1 MDCGEVHNDA
11 MNRGLHKYFF
21 RSLLQVNPEA
31 NEWLREHAMDC
42 IVWVQKIVAT
52 NSTAART
59 GRTLGESGNGLE
71 SEDIRQ
77 ILFVSLMDD
86 HAPECSTEGGEI
98 SLTNEEESEAESDSS
113 DEDED
118 NNHIDKLRY
127 ELEKVVP
134 RGFRHRQLSLILR
147 EAQTQHKAI
156 RDRRITGRRRYLA
169 NLGVTSK
176 SQADRLIT
184 DPNEPLPTDLACREQ
199 QTLKDRVER
208 VEMQRQRVMNR
219 RK

>member
-1 MDCGEVHNDA
+1 MYITCQQEMDFGEVHNDA
-11 MNRGLHKYFF
+11 MNRRLHKYFF

-31 NEWLREHAMDC
+31 NQWLRDNAMDC

-52 NSTAART
+52 NSTTVQT
-59 GRTLGESGNGLE
+59 GRTLGECGDGLE

-77 ILFVSLMDD
+77 ILSVSPMDD

-98 SLTNEEESEAESDSS
+98 SLTNDGESETESDSS

-127 ELEKVVP
+127 ELEKAVP
-134 RGFRHRQLSLILR
+134 LGFRQTAQHAPARSSNTAQSHPRSSNHRTSMISSKFR
-147 EAQTQHKAI
+147 
-156 RDRRITGRRRYLA
+156 
-169 NLGVTSK
+169 VTSK
-176 SQADRLIT
+176 SQADRLII
-184 DPNEPLPTDLACREQ
+184 ACREQ
-199 QTLKDRVER
+199 QALKDRVER
-208 VEMQRQRVMNR
+208 LEMQRQRVMSK